1 VEISLNLIAVLMG
14 IVEGLTEFLPVS
26 STGHLIVFGK
36 WFAFESATDA
46 TFEIAIQAGAIL
58 AVVLVYWKRF
68 IGLFSFRYS
77 TDRFDGLDGCLRLAI
92 ACFPSFLLGFLFHK
106 QIKEFLF
113 SPTVVAVSL
122 IVGGIIFIIFPDS
135 GPNGKDA
142 SGKNSIDDVSIKDS
156 FIIGCFQV
164 LALCPGVSRSGATI
178 IGGML
183 TGLNRATAAQFSFFL
198 AVPTLFAA
206 VGYDLYKNYSALNYT
221 DIELFLIGTVVSF
234 VSALIAIRTFLDLI
248 SKYSLSWWGVYRI
261 LFGIFILYYF
271 A

>member
-1 VEISLNLIAVLMG
+1 MEVNLNIVAVLMG

-58 AVVLVYWKRF
+58 AVVLVYWQRF

-106 QIKEFLF
+106 AIKEYLF
-113 SPTVVAVSL
+113 SPTVVAISL
-122 IVGGIIFIIFPDS
+122 IVGGIIFIIYPDKDKDS
-135 GPNGKDA
+135 TGK
-142 SGKNSIDDVSIKDS
+142 SSIDDVSIKDS
-156 FIIGCFQV
+156 FVIGCFQV

-178 IGGML
+178 IGGMVS
-183 TGLNRATAAQFSFFL
+183 GLNRASAAQFSFFL

-206 VGYDLYKNYSALNYT
+206 VGYDLYKNYSALNYS
-221 DIELFLIGTVVSF
+221 DIELFIIGTVVSF

-248 SKYSLSWWGVYRI
+248 SKYSLTWWGVYRI